1 MRKHILYMSTQ
12 DTPRRTTNSASD
24 YLALGE
30 FFRYFIR
37 VFKKD
42 PMAKGN
48 FNLKAMHT
56 INKISIVM
64 FVLGVLSVIIK
75 FALR

>member
-1 MRKHILYMSTQ
+1 MSTQ
-12 DTPRRTTNSASD
+12 DPTPRQSNTIGD
-24 YLALGE
+24 YFALGE

-42 PMAKGN
+42 PKAKSN
-48 FNLKAMHT
+48 FNLRAMHT

-64 FVLGVLSVIIK
+64 FMLGILFIIVK
-75 FALR
+75 FSLR

>member
-1 MRKHILYMSTQ
+1 MSTQ
-12 DTPRRTTNSASD
+12 EPAPRQTNSLAD
-24 YLALGE
+24 YFALGD

-42 PMAKGN
+42 TGASGN
-48 FNLKAMHT
+48 FNLRAMHT

-64 FVLGVLSVIIK
+64 FLLGIIFVVVK
-75 FALR
+75 FSLR